1 MKIYS
6 EKTKQEYKT
15 VEACLEAEAAYDKE
29 QEDLKAKREAAAA
42 EKRVRAAEV
51 EEAYKAATEA
61 GAKYYELRDK
71 FVKDYG
77 YYHMTY
83 RSPANIST
91 RDIFDTIFNFF

>member
-6 EKTKQEYKT
+6 EKTKLEYKT
-15 VEACLEAEAAYDKE
+15 VEECLAAEAEYDKE
-29 QEDLKAKREAAAA
+29 QEELKAKREAAIA
-42 EKRVRAAEV
+42 EKKVRATEV

-83 RSPANIST
+83 RDSANISA
-91 RDIFDTIFNFF
+91 RDLFDTIFNFF